1 MGEVAIDEVRVVPRD
16 GDGHRDPAG
25 WRCGAEGTA
34 RARSI
39 LGMHLVSIADLRA
52 EVDGTELFA
61 SASFG
66 LRTGD
71 RVGVVGPNGVGKSTL
86 LRILA
91 GDRDAD
97 GGSVVFRDGTRV
109 AWLEQE
115 PTWPDAPALQVL
127 LEGAPEARED
137 EGQRLLDRLE
147 IAPDRST
154 DQMSPGQR
162 RRVALGR
169 TLLAPAEVLL
179 LDEPTN
185 HLDVEMIDW
194 LEQEL
199 SRFTGAL
206 VMITH
211 DRYLLERVT
220 NRMLDLH
227 RVDAGP
233 ARVHWHEGSYASLL
247 EARIERAE
255 REQRDA
261 RRARSRLTKE
271 IAWLRRQPRARTSK
285 PRFRVEQ
292 VERLR
297 DRATL
302 DAPAAT
308 LELGTGRRRLGNDVV
323 ELTEVRVHRGDT
335 LVLDGVT
342 LTIGPGERV
351 GIVGP
356 NGAGK
361 STLLEVLAGRRPAD
375 SGTVRIGA
383 TVEAGVYTQDTDL
396 GDEDLSVLDSITAI
410 GSHIPL
416 ADGSTL
422 PATSLAERFGFEG
435 RLLNTPVGR
444 LSGGER
450 RRLALLH
457 LLVTAP
463 NVLLLDE
470 PTNDLDLDTLTA
482 LEDHLDGF
490 SGTLVVTSHDRF
502 VLDRLTD
509 RILAVGDTR
518 VEPFNDLESHR
529 AARRARTGATGD
541 ESASGAPSSVGQP
554 SNRERQDARRL
565 RRSLEARVEQLT
577 ASRQDI
583 HTRMAEAAADH
594 AALTA
599 LQSELAHVDEL
610 LATAEEEW
618 LAAAELE
625 ESFG

>member
-1 MGEVAIDEVRVVPRD
+1 M
-16 GDGHRDPAG
+16 
-25 WRCGAEGTA
+25 
-34 RARSI
+34 
-39 LGMHLVSIADLRA
+39 SIADLRA
-52 EVDGTELFA
+52 EVDGHDLFT

-91 GDRDAD
+91 GDREAD
-97 GGSVVFRDGTRV
+97 GGEVVFRDGTRV

-115 PTWPDAPALQVL
+115 PTWAPAPALQVL
-127 LEGAPEARED
+127 LDGAPEARED
-137 EGQRLLDRLE
+137 EAHRLLHLLAVD
-147 IAPDRST
+147 PDHRT
-154 DQMSPGQR
+154 DAMSPGQR

-169 TLLAPAEVLL
+169 TLLAPAEILL

-199 SRFTGAL
+199 SRFSGAL
-206 VMITH
+206 VMVTH

-227 RVDAGP
+227 RIDAGP

-247 EARIERAE
+247 EARMERAD
-255 REQRDA
+255 REERDA
-261 RRARSRLTKE
+261 QRARSRLTKE

-292 VERLR
+292 VEQLR

-323 ELTEVRVHRGDT
+323 EVTDARVHRGDT
-335 LVLDGVT
+335 LVLDDVT

-361 STLLEVLAGRRPAD
+361 STLLEVLAGHRPVDA
-375 SGTVRIGA
+375 GTVRIGS
-383 TVEAGVYTQDTDL
+383 TVQFGVYTQDSDL
-396 GDEDLSVLDSITAI
+396 GDEDVSVLDSITAI

-435 RLLNTPVGR
+435 RLLNTPVNR

-490 SGTLVVTSHDRF
+490 AGTLVVASHDRF

-509 RILAVGDTR
+509 RVLAVGDTR
-518 VEPFNDLESHR
+518 VTAFNDLEAYR
-529 AARRARTGATGD
+529 AARRSSSR
-541 ESASGAPSSVGQP
+541 SGPSSPTTDPTPAGGSP
-554 SNRERQDARRL
+554 SNRARQDARRR
-565 RRSLEARVEQLT
+565 RRSLESRVEQLT
-577 ASRQDI
+577 ARRDTI
-583 HTRMAEAAADH
+583 HARMAESAADH
-594 AALTA
+594 AVLSE
-599 LQSELAHVDEL
+599 LQSELADVVEQL
-610 LATAEEEW
+610 GTVEEEW

-625 ESFG
+625 ESLG